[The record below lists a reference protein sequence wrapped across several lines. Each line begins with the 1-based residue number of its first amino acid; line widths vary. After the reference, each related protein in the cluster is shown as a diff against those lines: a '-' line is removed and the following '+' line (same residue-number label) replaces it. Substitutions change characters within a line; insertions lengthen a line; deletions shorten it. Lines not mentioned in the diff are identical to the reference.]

1 LGRKSSF
8 PFLCLHY
15 KISRAEEKRQSSN
28 AEWMHSLNR
37 VFLQKVMSR
46 REKGPALEKKQWL
59 VGTWKKGRTAWKTRE
74 QSKDLRQKSSFM

>member
-1 LGRKSSF
+1 L
-8 PFLCLHY
+8 
-15 KISRAEEKRQSSN
+15 
-28 AEWMHSLNR
+28 
-37 VFLQKVMSR
+37 SR